1 LVPRKSHL
9 VLVEALAGIRD
20 LDWRLLCVGS
30 LERNPATTRGVRRMI
45 SPAGLARR
53 ITLAGEWPPQSV
65 GRAYRAADAFALPSF
80 REGYGMAYAEA
91 MAHGLPVIAT
101 TAGAIP
107 ETVPR
112 QAGLLVSPGD
122 PAALA
127 RALRRVIAQ
136 PAAAKRLAAGSRA
149 AGVRLPD
156 WA

>member
-1 LVPRKSHL
+1 
-9 VLVEALAGIRD
+9 
-20 LDWRLLCVGS
+20 
-30 LERNPATTRGVRRMI
+30 MI

-80 REGYGMAYAEA
+80 REGYDMAYAEA
-91 MAHGLPVIAT
+91 MAHGLPVITT